1 MNIGKSHRNKYEVI
15 KGGAEIIRRVE
26 KYHYITIVVMLFI
39 LFVLENTQLLGIN
52 DFFNYYPLYFL
63 KIAMWIAL
71 GVLIKIFPS
80 AMFSGLIRLR
90 EVVISLA
97 FIFGVFQLLIFVIIG
112 FFTSFGKNVYSL
124 TPVGITLNLV
134 PMCATLVGGEMCRSF
149 LINSLSGKKP
159 YRAIICFSVLFALF
173 NMSLGNVKSLSGSLS
188 ILDYMNGMVFPQLTQ
203 SIAASL
209 LVYLAGPV
217 PSIIYLGIIR
227 TFSFLS
233 PYIPNPSE
241 IPRLL
246 FNVLVPLLSV
256 SIILKIY
263 AKEASEFERSTQS
276 KTGVFGWVTV
286 CVLSV
291 AMVWF
296 SVGVFPIF
304 PSVVLTGSMEPKI
317 MPGDI
322 VLVEKISGER
332 VNVGDVVMYYSEDD
346 INITHRIIEKNNESG
361 VIQYVL
367 KGDNNPSAD
376 QKSVSTEQIKGR
388 VIGTIPELGKLTLY
402 LRNSG
407 S

>member
-1 MNIGKSHRNKYEVI
+1 
-15 KGGAEIIRRVE
+15 
-26 KYHYITIVVMLFI
+26 MLVI

-52 DFFNYYPLYFL
+52 DFFDYYPLYFL

-71 GVLIKIFPS
+71 GILIKVFPS

-90 EVVISLA
+90 EMVISLA
-97 FIFGVFQLLIFVIIG
+97 FILGVFQLLILVIIG
-112 FFTSFGKNVYSL
+112 LFSSFSKNTYSL
-124 TPVGITLNLV
+124 TPLGIILNLA
-134 PMCATLVGGEMCRSF
+134 PMCAILIGGEMCRSF

-159 YRAIICFSVLFALF
+159 YRVIICFSILFALF
-173 NMSLGNVKSLSGSLS
+173 NMSLGNVKSLSSNMS
-188 ILDYMNGMVFPQLTQ
+188 ILDYMTGMVFPQLTQ
-203 SIAASL
+203 SIAASF
-209 LVYLAGPV
+209 LVYLAGPL

-227 TFSFLS
+227 TFSYIS

-246 FNVLVPLLSV
+246 FNVLIPLLST

-263 AKEASEFERSTQS
+263 AMEASEFERKAHG
-276 KTGVFGWVTV
+276 KTGTFGWLTV

-322 VLVEKISGER
+322 VLVEKISGDR
-332 VNVGDVVMYYSEDD
+332 VNVGDVVMYFSEDD
-346 INITHRIIEKNNESG
+346 INITHRVIEETTQSG
-361 VIQYVL
+361 VTRYIL

-376 QKSVSTEQIKGR
+376 PKSVGSEQIKGR
-388 VIGTIPELGKLTLY
+388 VIGTIPYLGKLTLY

-407 S
+407 SQ